1 MRIEKYSFGIGD
13 RFSKEGD
20 AQLKAI
26 NQINKAGIDLVPVWN
41 KSYREHKIVKTTQA
55 SVLDEAR
62 NAVANAGWTKN
73 FYVDADHIGME
84 TVDEFIEPSNFFTID
99 VAHFIAKPVDK
110 KDKEEFV
117 KRQSKYLGKL
127 TIPGIEEKFY
137 ITKEFLIQ
145 TADKYLLAIHEVAKI
160 YGHIVIHKGKDNF
173 ITEVSMDETD
183 DAQTPIDLFFI
194 LGELQHLGVE
204 VQTIAPKFTGLF
216 AKGVD
221 YIGDVSRFA
230 REFEQDIA
238 VVRYTIHELGLP
250 ESLKLSVHSG
260 SDKFSIYP
268 AIKFVMQKFN
278 TGIHVKTAGTTWLEE
293 VIGLAKA
300 GGTGLEIAKQV
311 YAKSLERYDELT
323 GPYLSVLN
331 IQQNKLP
338 AIKEVN
344 SWNSAQYVNALT
356 HDQKCKTYNPD
367 FRQLIHVGY
376 KIAVEMGDTF
386 TSVLSEYRQIIAEQV
401 RYNLLER
408 HLKPLFL

>member
-1 MRIEKYSFGIGD
+1 M
-13 RFSKEGD
+13 EGD

-26 NQINKAGIDLVPVWN
+26 KQICNTGIEIVPVWN

-356 HDQKCKTYNPD
+356 HDQKCKTYDPN